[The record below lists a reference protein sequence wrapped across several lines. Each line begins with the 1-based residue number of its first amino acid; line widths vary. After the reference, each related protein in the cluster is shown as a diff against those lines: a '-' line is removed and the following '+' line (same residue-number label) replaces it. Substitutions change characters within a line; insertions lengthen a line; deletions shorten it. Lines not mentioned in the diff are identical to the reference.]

1 MAIAVHLVQRTV
13 DPGDGTLDGIE
24 NVLIAINDATETTAA
39 LIQAAAVDQVNV
51 VMGATKLPAGYF
63 DTNRLVGIGTG
74 PWDADDDITIFTGKS
89 LAELIA

>member
-1 MAIAVHLVQRTV
+1 MAIVAHLVQRTV

-24 NVLIAINDATETTAA
+24 NVIIAIDDTVETTAA

-51 VMGATKLPAGYF
+51 VMGAGKLPTGYF
-63 DTNRLVGIGTG
+63 DTNRAVATV
-74 PWDADDDITIFTGKS
+74 WNADNDITIFTGKS

>member
-13 DPGDGTLDGIE
+13 DPGDGTFDGIE
-24 NVLIAINDATETTAA
+24 NVIIAIDDAVETSGA

-51 VMGATKLPAGYF
+51 VMGAGKVPVGYF
-63 DTNRLVGIGTG
+63 DTNRLLGIGTG
-74 PWDADDDITIFTGKS
+74 PWDADNDITIFTGKS